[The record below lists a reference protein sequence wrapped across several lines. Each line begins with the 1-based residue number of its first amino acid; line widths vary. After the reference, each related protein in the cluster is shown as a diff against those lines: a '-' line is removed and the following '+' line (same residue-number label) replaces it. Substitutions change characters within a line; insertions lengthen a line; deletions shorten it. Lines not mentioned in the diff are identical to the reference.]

1 LCRHSGTPHD
11 VGESASLGYWFLF
24 LNIYVILCAKMSA
37 EKTDSSH
44 ILVLVTASSG
54 EEAHRIA
61 DKLLAERKAAC
72 VNIVP
77 GVSSFF
83 WWKGNVDSAKETL
96 LLIKSQ
102 QSLLDDVIK
111 LVKANHSCEVPEII
125 ALPIVG
131 GNPDYLEWIETE
143 TRKK

>member
-1 LCRHSGTPHD
+1 
-11 VGESASLGYWFLF
+11 
-24 LNIYVILCAKMSA
+24 MSV
-37 EKTDSSH
+37 EKTDASL
-44 ILVLVTASSG
+44 ILILVTASSG

-72 VNIVP
+72 VNIVS

-83 WWKGNVDSAKETL
+83 WWNSKVDSAKETL
-96 LLIKSQ
+96 LVIKSR

-111 LVKANHSCEVPEII
+111 LVKANHSYEVPEII

-131 GNPDYLEWIETE
+131 GNPDYLKWIEKE
-143 TRKK
+143 IK